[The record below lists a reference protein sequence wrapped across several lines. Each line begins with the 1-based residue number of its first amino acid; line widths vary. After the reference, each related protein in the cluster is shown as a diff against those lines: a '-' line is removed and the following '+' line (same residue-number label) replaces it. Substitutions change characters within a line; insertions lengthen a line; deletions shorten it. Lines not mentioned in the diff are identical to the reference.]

1 MTTPT
6 THRPSGASN
15 AILNDQAEVA
25 LRFSSVSKRFTL
37 RHERTRTLQEQWIR
51 LIHRRQEQARND
63 FWALRDVSLDVHKG
77 EMVGIIG
84 ANGAG
89 KSTFLRLAARTIL
102 PTSGRV
108 QVNGTVA
115 PLLELGAGFHPELS
129 GVDNIYLN
137 GAILGLSRAF
147 IKERYREIVA
157 FAEIDQ
163 FIDTPMKHYSS
174 GMWLRLGFAVA
185 AHTEADIL
193 LFDESL
199 GVGDAHFQQK
209 CMDRI
214 NLLRKSGRTILF
226 VSHSLAQVTEMC
238 DRVGWLQGSQLKAL
252 GPAAEVVRAYQ
263 QAS

>member
-1 MTTPT
+1 MTAAFVSSAPNLEIEGEA
-6 THRPSGASN
+6 PA
-15 AILNDQAEVA
+15 V
-25 LRFSSVSKRFTL
+25 LRFESVSKRFVL
-37 RHERTRTLQEQWIR
+37 RHERTRSFQDLWIR
-51 LIHRRQEQARND
+51 LMRRGSAEDREE
-63 FWALRDVSLDVHKG
+63 FWALRDVSLEVGRG

-89 KSTFLRLAARTIL
+89 KSTFLRLAARTIR

-108 QVNGTVA
+108 LIRGQVA

-129 GVDNIYLN
+129 GEDNIYLN
-137 GAILGLSRAF
+137 GAILGLSRSF
-147 IKERYREIVA
+147 IKERYQEIVA
-157 FAEIDQ
+157 FSELDQ

-185 AHTEADIL
+185 AHTNADVL

-214 NLLRKSGRTILF
+214 DDLRKRGRTILF
-226 VSHSLAQVTEMC
+226 VSHSLSQVVEMC
-238 DRVGWLQGSQLKAL
+238 DRVGWLQGGRLCAV
-252 GPAAEVVRAYQ
+252 GAAADVVRAYQ
-263 QAS
+263 EA